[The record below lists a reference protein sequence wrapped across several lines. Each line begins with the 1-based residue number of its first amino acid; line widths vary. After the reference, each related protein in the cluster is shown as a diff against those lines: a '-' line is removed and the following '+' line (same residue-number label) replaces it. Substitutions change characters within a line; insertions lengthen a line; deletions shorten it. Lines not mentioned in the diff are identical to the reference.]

1 MFGAILYRKG
11 FMKLK
16 DLPIT
21 EKPYEKI
28 ENYGAKFLSNAELL
42 AVIIKNG
49 TKDKTA
55 VEIAQELLLKDYQNQ
70 GLSFLKDISLED
82 LANIK
87 GLGRVKSIQIKALVE
102 FAIRFSK
109 PSSIKKNVI
118 TSPEIVASILMNE
131 LKDETQEFIKT
142 LILNTQN
149 ELMRIVTITKG
160 SSNSSYVEIKD
171 IFKDAIKSNASK
183 IILVH
188 NHPSGQVDPSEA
200 DIALTERVKIAGELL
215 SIELVDHI
223 IIGNGVF
230 TSLKRKNLMWN
241 TQK

>member
-1 MFGAILYRKG
+1 
-11 FMKLK
+11 MKLK

-28 ENYGAKFLSNAELL
+28 ENYGAQFLSNAELL

-55 VEIAQELLLKDYQNQ
+55 IEIAQELLLKDYQNQ

-118 TSPEIVASILMNE
+118 TSPESVIAILMNE
-131 LKDETQEFIKT
+131 LKDEPQEVIKT

-188 NHPSGQVDPSEA
+188 NHPSGQVDPSHA

-223 IIGNGVF
+223 IIGNGVY
-230 TSLKRKNLMWN
+230 TSLKRKNLM
-241 TQK
+241 

>member
-1 MFGAILYRKG
+1 
-11 FMKLK
+11 MKLK
-16 DLPIT
+16 DLPVT

-28 ENYGAKFLSNAELL
+28 ENYGAQFLSNAELL
-42 AVIIKNG
+42 AVIIKTG
-49 TKDKTA
+49 TKEKTA
-55 VEIAQELLLKDYQNQ
+55 VEIAQELLLLDYKNQ
-70 GLSFLKDISLED
+70 GLGFLKDISLED

-102 FAIRFSK
+102 FAVRFSK
-109 PSSIKKNVI
+109 PSSIKKQAI

-131 LKDETQEFIKT
+131 LKNESQEVIKT

-149 ELMRIVTITKG
+149 ELMRIVTVTKG
-160 SSNSSYVEIKD
+160 STNSSYVEVKD

-188 NHPSGQVDPSEA
+188 NHPSGQVDPSDA

-215 SIELVDHI
+215 SIELVDHV

-230 TSLKRKNLMWN
+230 ASLKRKNLM
-241 TQK
+241 